1 MLAFLSLLFTPRYLV
16 SRVLTSTVCAR
27 WLSIPAGTPG
37 NDLSVSSSSVNTR
50 APNSCP
56 KSSRKR
62 VLLDQ
67 QKDFRILQ
75 SKINVHTQR
84 SRGTVH
90 QSLEVTLVIC
100 ISIRCASYRS
110 HLHKILIRPW
120 HGQSTKLM

>member
-37 NDLSVSSSSVNTR
+37 NDLSVSSSSVNTS

-62 VLLDQ
+62 VLDQ
-67 QKDFRILQ
+67 QDFRILQ

-100 ISIRCASYRS
+100 IFIRCTSYRS
-110 HLHKILIRPW
+110 HLRKIIITP
-120 HGQSTKLM
+120 GTAQSTKLM